1 MSIRKRLM
9 ITASGT
15 RLRGDLMSVLGIGI
29 VGLILLTVCGTQF
42 GTDKDLLTIMIVG
55 FGLLVA
61 CEGKGKK
68 K

>member
-1 MSIRKRLM
+1 
-9 ITASGT
+9 
-15 RLRGDLMSVLGIGI
+15 MSVLGIGI

-42 GTDKDLLTIMIVG
+42 RTDKDLLTIMIVG

-61 CEGKGKK
+61 CEEKGKK

>member
-1 MSIRKRLM
+1 MKRLT
-9 ITASGT
+9 ITAIGT
-15 RLRGDLMSVLGIGI
+15 KSRGDLMSIFGMGI

-42 GTDKDLLTIMIVG
+42 GIDKDLLTIMVVG

>member
-1 MSIRKRLM
+1 MSIFGM
-9 ITASGT
+9 
-15 RLRGDLMSVLGIGI
+15 GI

-42 GTDKDLLTIMIVG
+42 GIDKDLLTIMVVG

>member
-1 MSIRKRLM
+1 MT

-15 RLRGDLMSVLGIGI
+15 KSRGDLMSVFGIGI

-42 GTDKDLLTIMIVG
+42 GIDKDLLTIMVVG

-61 CEGKGKK
+61 CEGEGKK